1 MAFPFIKTFFRQ
13 EPSNIWFVLG
23 PSGAGKTYFCEF
35 LQKHYNWR
43 HINVDEPY
51 PPNGDGLD
59 KMKLRK
65 TWNRFFFKFRGRPLV
80 NKIRRKFASST
91 RSSIVLSFPSDYVV
105 DANHIRAIKG
115 HVKIV
120 YLYGK
125 QQSCLNA
132 FLERECVS
140 GRFLDEE
147 HWRHHN
153 LHLYQALDGTSLR
166 PWIIE
171 VFQKNGTRKSM
182 AALYDEIEALSDSS
196 PL

>member
-1 MAFPFIKTFFRQ
+1 VACRFIKTFFRQ
-13 EPSNIWFVLG
+13 EHSNIWFVLG

-35 LQKHYNWR
+35 LQNHLNWL

-51 PPNGDGLD
+51 PPDGDGLD
-59 KMKLRK
+59 RMKLRK
-65 TWNRFFFKFRGRPLV
+65 TWNQFFFKLRGRPLV
-80 NKIRRKFASST
+80 NKIRKKFASSV

-105 DANHIRAIKG
+105 DANHIRAIQR

-132 FLERECVS
+132 FLEREYAN
-140 GRFLDEE
+140 GRSLGEE

-153 LHLYQALDGTSLR
+153 LHLYEALDGTSLR
-166 PWIIE
+166 PWVIE
-171 VFQKNGTRKSM
+171 VFQKDGTRKSM
-182 AALYDEIEALSDSS
+182 ATLYNEVEALWDSP